1 MHRHKTLRGV
11 VCLMLAL
18 LVIGVMPR
26 ISFAQQPT
34 GGIEGKVTDPQGS
47 VVAGATVTVNQKA
60 TGFER
65 STTTQGDG
73 SFRVTQLTPGNYDVS
88 VTATGFKRTVV
99 DSVTVQVGSS
109 TALDIDLTVGGVGET
124 VEVQGGEAQ
133 IDRVDNTVDGV
144 VNTVQIANLPLNGR
158 NFLNLAALE
167 PGAEAVD
174 GGGFD
179 PTKANYT
186 GVSLGGQAG
195 RSTQISIDGGS
206 VVDNVVGTTVQ
217 NFSQEIIEEFQIG
230 IANQDVS
237 SGASSSGV
245 VNVITKS
252 GSNDYHGN
260 AYVYFRDDSYAAFPA
275 LNRLE
280 DTDLSDTSV
289 PFTTDRV
296 QFDRQQIG
304 GTIGG
309 PIVKDKSF
317 FFFNAEYN
325 NQDSVS
331 IFNIPDG
338 RIVGFNGVGAQPFNG
353 LLITARVDWNVTDN
367 NKFFVRYSHDD
378 NDQIA
383 PFAPGTGIAPRES
396 ASGIFSSNS
405 QFNTNRADGFVVGL
419 TSVLNANWTNDVR
432 YNYNN
437 FKNDIQPDPASAAGS
452 PEIRVISPDQT
463 WKSGTNYITPQVT
476 IQIRNQIRDDVSW
489 LAGSHNVRFG
499 VNYENT
505 HLRGQFAFAKPAR
518 IRLYGP
524 GFGGPARLETEEDFL
539 NAPVRD
545 FSMGIGNDILPFDDP
560 NGNTVNHRWQL
571 YFNDSWKLHPRFTL
585 NYGLA
590 YRYDTNLWNT
600 EAPRPSIIAPLFGEG
615 TAPPNND
622 TNNLSPRLGFAWDVA
637 GDAKTVVRG
646 GFGLYYDTTIDNLRL
661 FEGADVSPPG
671 SELFL
676 VGADIKSTLLPGGDA
691 RFGATPGS
699 STGFLTLRDALAIM
713 GALRADLEARTFA
726 SNAAT
731 SIEAFQAVSG
741 PLFST
746 EFQLPYSIQYSIGVQ
761 RELPWDMVLQADFN
775 YRKQLHEVLTYD
787 ANFADAVDRDGNS
800 LVIIPG
806 TTFGRNGAP
815 QPVPYA
821 DSSGFSVYKALL
833 LRVNKRFSNRF
844 QMTASYT
851 LAALDTFGGDGL
863 GLGDGPTNPFNR
875 EADFGPGGLDRR
887 NRFVISGLYEF
898 PDYGGDSAVGKAFL
912 DGWQLSVIS
921 TAYSGLPYSI
931 FLPDSVD
938 LAGGGSFLSYLPGTD
953 HGSVGRDIHSV
964 DELNSIIQA
973 YNANINS
980 YAARFDGGVP
990 VDPFGTPL
998 REVALLPSDTPIG
1011 GDSVISQD
1019 FRVTKKF
1026 KFGENM
1032 HLDFIFEGFNVFN
1045 VANLTDVTDT
1055 SLVAREDVE
1064 GFENDPANYGN
1075 LRFPFTTLRP
1085 TSRATNAFGTGG
1097 PRAFQFAVKF
1107 VF

>member
-1 MHRHKTLRGV
+1 MHRLSTLRGV

-18 LVIGVMPR
+18 LVVPAMPSV
-26 ISFAQQPT
+26 SFAQQPT
-34 GGIEGKVTDPQGS
+34 GGIEGKVVDPAGS
-47 VVAGATVTVNQKA
+47 VVAGATVTVSQEA

-65 STTTQGDG
+65 SVTTPGDG
-73 SFRVTQLTPGNYDVS
+73 YFRFTQLAPGNYNVS
-88 VTATGFKRTVV
+88 VTATGFKKTVV
-99 DSVTVQVGSS
+99 DNVTVQVGSNF
-109 TALDIDLTVGGVGET
+109 ALDVDLTVGGVGET

-133 IDRVDNTVDGV
+133 IDRTDNTVDGV
-144 VNTVQIANLPLNGR
+144 VNSVQIANLPLNGR

-217 NFSQEIIEEFQIG
+217 NFSQEIISEFQIG

-252 GSNDYHGN
+252 GSNAFHGN
-260 AYVYFRDDSYAAFPA
+260 VYGYFRDDSYAAYPA

-280 DTDLSDTSV
+280 DTDLSDTTV
-289 PFTTDRV
+289 PFQTERI
-296 QFDRQQIG
+296 QFDRQQFG

-309 PIVKDKSF
+309 PIYKDKSF
-317 FFFNAEYN
+317 FFFNTEYN

-331 IFNIPDG
+331 VFNIPDG
-338 RIVGFNGVGAQPFNG
+338 RIKGFNGIGPQPFNG

-367 NKFFVRYSHDD
+367 HRMFVRYSHDD

-383 PFAPGTGIAPRES
+383 PFAPGTGIAPRDS
-396 ASGIFSSNS
+396 TSGIFSSNS

-419 TSVLNANWTNDVR
+419 TSVFGSNWTNDVR

-437 FKNDIQPDPASAAGS
+437 FKNDIQPDPLAAPGS

-489 LAGSHNVRFG
+489 TTGDHNIRFG
-499 VNYENT
+499 VNYERSAI
-505 HLRGQFAFAKPAR
+505 RGQFAFAKPAR

-524 GFGGPARLETEEDFL
+524 GFGGPSSLETEEDFL

-545 FSMGIGNDILPFDDP
+545 FSMGIGNDILPFDNP
-560 NGNTVNHRWQL
+560 TGSTINNRYQFF
-571 YFNDSWKLHPRFTL
+571 FNDSWKINSRFTL
-585 NYGLA
+585 NYGVA
-590 YRYDTNLWNT
+590 YRYDSNLWNT
-600 EAPRPSIIAPLFGEG
+600 TDPRPSIIAPVFGKG
-615 TAPPNND
+615 TAAPDND
-622 TNNLSPRLGFAWDVA
+622 TNNWGPRVGFAWDVA
-637 GDAKTVVRG
+637 GDAKTVIRG
-646 GFGLYYDTTIDNLRL
+646 GVGIYHDTSIDNLRL

-676 VGADIKSTLLPGGDA
+676 VGTDIKSALLPGGDA
-691 RFGATPGS
+691 RFGATPTS
-699 STGFLTLRDALAIM
+699 SSGFLTLRQALALI
-713 GALRADLEARTFA
+713 APLRADLESRTFA
-726 SNAAT
+726 SNAPT
-731 SIEAFQAVSG
+731 SIEAFQAISG

-746 EFQLPYSIQYSIGVQ
+746 EFELPYSIQYSIGVQ
-761 RELPWDMVLQADFN
+761 RELPWDLVLQADFN

-806 TTFGRNGAP
+806 TTFGRGAP
-815 QPVPYA
+815 QPIPYA
-821 DSSGFSVYKALL
+821 DSSGFSVYKAGLFRL
-833 LRVNKRFSNRF
+833 NKRFTDRF
-844 QMTASYT
+844 QMTTSYT
-851 LAALDTFGGDGL
+851 FSALDTFGGDGL
-863 GLGDGPTNPFNR
+863 GLGDLPTNTFDR
-875 EADFGPGGLDRR
+875 RADFGPGGLDRR
-887 NRFVISGLYEF
+887 HRLVVSGLYDF
-898 PDYGGDSAVGKAFL
+898 PDYGGDSAFGKAAL
-912 DGWQLSVIS
+912 DGWQVSVIS
-921 TAYSGLPYSI
+921 IAYSGLPYSV

-938 LAGGGSFLSYLPGTD
+938 LAGGGSFTSYLPGTG
-953 HGSVGRDIHSV
+953 HGSIGRDIKTV
-964 DELNSIIQA
+964 EELNSIIQA
-973 YNANINS
+973 YNGSIAS
-980 YAARFDGGVP
+980 YAARTDGGVP
-990 VDPFGTPL
+990 VDPYGTPL
-998 REVALLPSDTPIG
+998 RAVALLPLDTPIG

-1019 FRVTKKF
+1019 IRVTKKF

-1032 HLDFIFEGFNVFN
+1032 HLDFIFEGFNIFN
-1045 VANLTDVTDT
+1045 VANLVDVTDQ
-1055 SLVAREDVE
+1055 SLVAQEDVE
-1064 GFENDPANYGN
+1064 GFQNDPTNYGN
-1075 LRFPFTTLRP
+1075 LRFPFTTLKP
-1085 TSRATNAFGTGG
+1085 TSRSTNAFGSAG

-1107 VF
+1107 SF